1 MLPFEFIIEGTP
13 VSQQTRNRQRLQAW
27 KTEVGNAARRQIPS
41 NFLIISTEIEVT
53 ITYYHDGATPD
64 VDNIIKPI
72 QDALI
77 GIIYDD
83 DKQVVETKSR
93 KKSINN
99 SYKIK
104 GVSAVLLSGFAS
116 GNDFLHIKIS
126 EAQISEVL
134 D

>member
-1 MLPFEFIIEGTP
+1 MFPFEFIIEGCP

-27 KTEVGNAARRQIPS
+27 KTEVGNAARRQLSS
-41 NFLIISTEIEVT
+41 NFQITGDEITVT
-53 ITYYHDGATPD
+53 ITYYHDGPAPD

-72 QDALI
+72 QDSLI
-77 GIIYDD
+77 GIIYND

-99 SYKIK
+99 SYKIR
-104 GVSAVLLSGFAS
+104 GASSVLLSGFAS

-126 EAQISEVL
+126 HAQISEVL